1 MAITVVETV
10 LFSVQAGRLAFRVR
24 RQRLAGG
31 GHPDALARR
40 LAGLDNAGLL
50 HSTSWRFEGGAVVL
64 TYAAVP
70 DPTPIG
76 ATALEPERG
85 APYPMDPLAPGGVRL
100 TAHDVAVHALRHL
113 SYLRRT
119 DPLVA
124 RASIG
129 GADQQST
136 VGGADQRGDGPAELW
151 EAIGRYEPALA
162 GALGGRPITV
172 LT

>member
-1 MAITVVETV
+1 MAVTVVETV

-24 RQRLAGG
+24 RKRLSGG
-31 GHPDALARR
+31 DHPDALARR
-40 LAGLDNAGLL
+40 LAGLDRASDRAGLL
-50 HSTSWRFEGGAVVL
+50 HSTSWRFEGGVVVL

-76 ATALEPERG
+76 ASPLDPERG
-85 APYPMDPLAPGGVRL
+85 APYPMDPLAPGAVRL
-100 TAHDVAVHALRHL
+100 TPHDVAGHAGRHL

-124 RASIG
+124 RA
-129 GADQQST
+129 ADGQ
-136 VGGADQRGDGPAELW
+136 VELW
-151 EAIGRYEPALA
+151 DAIGRYEPALA
-162 GALGGRPITV
+162 GALGGAPITV

>member
-1 MAITVVETV
+1 MAVTVVETV

-24 RQRLAGG
+24 RKRLTARPSRCARPPAGR
-31 GHPDALARR
+31 AR
-40 LAGLDNAGLL
+40 AGPALL

-76 ATALEPERG
+76 ATPLERERG
-85 APYPMDPLAPGGVRL
+85 APYPMDPLAPGAVRL
-100 TAHDVAVHALRHL
+100 TAHDVAVHAVRHL

-124 RASIG
+124 LR
-129 GADQQST
+129 
-136 VGGADQRGDGPAELW
+136 
-151 EAIGRYEPALA
+151 
-162 GALGGRPITV
+162 
-172 LT
+172 

>member
-1 MAITVVETV
+1 MAVTVVETV
-10 LFSVQAGRLAFRVR
+10 LFSVQAGRPAFRVR
-24 RQRLAGG
+24 RQRLARGV
-31 GHPDALARR
+31 HPDALARR
-40 LAGLDNAGLL
+40 LAGLNDAGLL

-76 ATALEPERG
+76 ATPLDPERG
-85 APYPMDPLAPGGVRL
+85 APYPMDPLAPGAVRL

-113 SYLRRT
+113 SYLRRS

-124 RASIG
+124 RGIHG
-129 GADQQST
+129 Q
-136 VGGADQRGDGPAELW
+136 AELW

-162 GALGGRPITV
+162 GALGGVPITV

>member
-1 MAITVVETV
+1 MAVTVVETV
-10 LFSVQAGRLAFRVR
+10 LFSVQAGGLAFRVR
-24 RQRLAGG
+24 RKRLTGG

-40 LAGLDNAGLL
+40 LAGLDRAGLL

-70 DPTPIG
+70 DPTPID
-76 ATALEPERG
+76 ATPLERERG
-85 APYPMDPLAPGGVRL
+85 APYPMDPLAPGAVRL
-100 TAHDVAVHALRHL
+100 TAHDVARHAIRHL

-124 RASIG
+124 
-129 GADQQST
+129 GAAQEQ
-136 VGGADQRGDGPAELW
+136 AELW
-151 EAIGRYEPALA
+151 EVIGRHEPALA
-162 GALGGRPITV
+162 GALGGAPITV

>member
-1 MAITVVETV
+1 MAVTVVETV

-24 RQRLAGG
+24 RKRLAGG

-40 LAGLDNAGLL
+40 LAGLDRAGEPTGLL

-70 DPTPIG
+70 DPSPIG
-76 ATALEPERG
+76 ATALEPERA
-85 APYPMDPLAPGGVRL
+85 APYPMDPLAPGAVHL
-100 TAHDVAVHALRHL
+100 TAHDVAAHALRHL

-124 RASIG
+124 VAARE
-129 GADQQST
+129 Q
-136 VGGADQRGDGPAELW
+136 AELW
-151 EAIGRYEPALA
+151 EAIGRHEPALA
-162 GALGGRPITV
+162 GALGGVPITV